1 MRGFHK
7 VRNLCCPIH
16 LSHLKGVKKS
26 PLNQFAQI
34 CMFPAGL
41 PSPQSYKMLP
51 SAVTAEGRN
60 QPNRL
65 RLPMGPSLDYIELSP
80 VAFVQRMG
88 KGKVMTMRALESIE
102 YAPNHTLHGRA
113 FLNQFKPT
121 EILLWKKKI
130 YIYESTFMKSSTH
143 ALSGL
148 LL

>member
-1 MRGFHK
+1 
-7 VRNLCCPIH
+7 
-16 LSHLKGVKKS
+16 
-26 PLNQFAQI
+26 
-34 CMFPAGL
+34 
-41 PSPQSYKMLP
+41 
-51 SAVTAEGRN
+51 
-60 QPNRL
+60 
-65 RLPMGPSLDYIELSP
+65 MGPSLDYIELSP

-121 EILLWKKKI
+121 EILLWKKKK